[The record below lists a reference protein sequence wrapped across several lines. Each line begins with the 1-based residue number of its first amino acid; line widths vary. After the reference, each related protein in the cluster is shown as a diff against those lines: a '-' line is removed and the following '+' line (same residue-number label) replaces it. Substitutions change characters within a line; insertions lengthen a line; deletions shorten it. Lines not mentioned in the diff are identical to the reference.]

1 MVGTRC
7 SLQRIRKHT
16 LGVCDWKSV
25 YSVQKKIE
33 VVVERERDESKSES
47 ESVQRRVVHTQT
59 PLIGAHSMCEVY
71 RVGLCKPL
79 SLLAGSYN
87 SCYNRI
93 IMGYFSIISGLSPL
107 SPDYCSI
114 TDKTTVLS
122 SEQLCLALQCQRTYP
137 LCTTFLLYP
146 GYTFIKV
153 QSRSL

>member
-1 MVGTRC
+1 MLFTKNQKTYFRSVWLRVSLFCAEEDWGRGWERKRWKQVRVWVCATTRGAY
-7 SLQRIRKHT
+7 T
-16 LGVCDWKSV
+16 D
-25 YSVQKKIE
+25 
-33 VVVERERDESKSES
+33 
-47 ESVQRRVVHTQT
+47 

-71 RVGLCKPL
+71 SVGLCKPL

-87 SCYNRI
+87 SYYNI

-137 LCTTFLLYP
+137 LCTTFLLHP
-146 GYTFIKV
+146 AYTFIKV
-153 QSRSL
+153 LSRSL